1 MDKRQVSSLW
11 DFFHK
16 RKQKVLAS
24 LTSKLFEECQPYGIL
39 FWIDCAH
46 TPAMCTIHLKN
57 IFSLSPFPFT
67 IIMLFYSSQAYSAQT
82 SYPNRHQRHKV
93 YVGICGVY
101 IATVSGCLVTA
112 LCGCQKQL
120 KWV

>member
-1 MDKRQVSSLW
+1 MTVKDGRRMWIKDKFPVLW

-46 TPAMCTIHLKN
+46 TPATCTIHLKN

-82 SYPNRHQRHKV
+82 IPI
-93 YVGICGVY
+93 GIKG
-101 IATVSGCLVTA
+101 I
-112 LCGCQKQL
+112 KFM
-120 KWV
+120 